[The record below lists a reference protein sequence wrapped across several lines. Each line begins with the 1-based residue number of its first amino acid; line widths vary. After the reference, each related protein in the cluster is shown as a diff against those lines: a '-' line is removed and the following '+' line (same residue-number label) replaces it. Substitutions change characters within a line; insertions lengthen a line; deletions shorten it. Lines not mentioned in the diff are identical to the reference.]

1 MWLEITLK
9 KKRNVASYYPAE
21 AFLKEVEL
29 EIGGQRID
37 KLYSDWFRIYDE
49 LYRSSD
55 EKLAYRKLADFDAV
69 AAGSD
74 DNVEKKMF
82 VPLLFFFNRAPG
94 LALPLVRWIRSPS
107 VSDDTHALTY
117 RSYFAGRPSIS

>member
-9 KKRNVASYYPAE
+9 KAYNVASYYPAE

-37 KLYSDWFRIYDE
+37 KLYSDWFRIFDE

-55 EKLAYRKLADFDAV
+55 EKLAYRKLADFDDTT
-69 AAGSD
+69 AAGD
-74 DNVEKKMF
+74 AAVEKKMF

-94 LALPLVRWIRSPS
+94 LALPLV
-107 VSDDTHALTY
+107 ALQVGTL
-117 RSYFAGRPSIS
+117 SL